1 MRKLT
6 YLTVLALGALM
17 VSCGESKE
25 GTVLEGQFADY
36 AGQAVHVLALENN
49 QQIAVDSTQADG
61 SGNFELVLPVTKP
74 EFYQL
79 RFSSGQQVGIV
90 VNPNEDISMELA
102 SGKQFPHEIVS
113 EGSAETAT
121 MFGFY
126 AKCVEFE
133 EQRNALVQEVQALG
147 NPPTDQDKQ
156 RALVENINQIGK
168 HYYDYVIQYANEQA
182 GSPAAFASLSKLN
195 AQRDFEVY
203 ETIVEKMKPAMAH
216 NGYFKSLSQQVET
229 LSKQVAAQK
238 AKKEIQ
244 ERLKPGNEA
253 PEIVLNDPE
262 GNPVAL
268 SSLRGNYVLIDFWA
282 SWCRPCRAENPNVVS
297 MYKKYNKKGFEIYS
311 VSLDRTK
318 DAWTKAI
325 ADDGL
330 TWTHVSD
337 LKFWNSEGAKTYG
350 VSSIPFTV
358 LIDKEGK
365 VLASNIRGNS
375 LRSKL
380 QEIFGF

>member
-1 MRKLT
+1 
-6 YLTVLALGALM
+6 M

-168 HYYDYVIQYANEQA
+168 QYYDYVIQYANEQA
-182 GSPAAFASLSKLN
+182 ASPAAFASLSKLN

-203 ETIVEKMKPAMAH
+203 ETIVEKNETS
-216 NGYFKSLSQQVET
+216 NGSQRLLQKLVSASGNTVET
-229 LSKQVAAQK
+229 SGSSKSEKRNSRTPEARERSSRNCFERSRRKSCCTKLVARK
-238 AKKEIQ
+238 
-244 ERLKPGNEA
+244 
-253 PEIVLNDPE
+253 
-262 GNPVAL
+262 
-268 SSLRGNYVLIDFWA
+268 LRA
-282 SWCRPCRAENPNVVS
+282 
-297 MYKKYNKKGFEIYS
+297 
-311 VSLDRTK
+311 
-318 DAWTKAI
+318 
-325 ADDGL
+325 
-330 TWTHVSD
+330 H
-337 LKFWNSEGAKTYG
+337 
-350 VSSIPFTV
+350 
-358 LIDKEGK
+358 
-365 VLASNIRGNS
+365 
-375 LRSKL
+375 
-380 QEIFGF
+380 